1 MPEYLN
7 NGDLKTEAPPPHRSR
22 LRVDLP
28 FATRIYSQA
37 EGPLS
42 PVARPE
48 SVENPDRT
56 FRSDWIELCI
66 LNTVRSLRE
75 QAQGCRRGKQI

>member
-1 MPEYLN
+1 M
-7 NGDLKTEAPPPHRSR
+7 RV
-22 LRVDLP
+22 LRPSEGVLLYP
-28 FATRIYSQA
+28 WRPGRIYSQA